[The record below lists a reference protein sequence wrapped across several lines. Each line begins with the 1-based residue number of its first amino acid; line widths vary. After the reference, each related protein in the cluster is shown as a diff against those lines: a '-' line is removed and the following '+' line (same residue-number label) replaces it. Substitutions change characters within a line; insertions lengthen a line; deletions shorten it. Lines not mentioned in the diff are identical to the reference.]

1 MKILINWIKRMIELI
16 QGTTSTPS
24 DDVRRQEIPSRL
36 AIEKGM
42 YPDEAVTVAQIAGGN
57 GMQVKQTNGNTMD
70 IDGNIVTDLK
80 ARGNLIINRN
90 QLDIKIGIVAEMLPN
105 YLHINMTSEL
115 MEKAF
120 GTLKEKAVLII
131 NGVQYS
137 YEVSEYANANW
148 FTIGVYSI
156 NGYDQLAI
164 KWLGNDKFQIEVTD
178 SIFLRI

>member
-1 MKILINWIKRMIELI
+1 MEQITQGINSSSIDNIK
-16 QGTTSTPS
+16 
-24 DDVRRQEIPSRL
+24 RQEIPSRL

-42 YPDEAVTVAQIAGGN
+42 YPDEAVAVAQIAGGN
-57 GMQVKQTNGNTMD
+57 GIQVKQTDGNTMD

-90 QLDIKIGIVAEMLPN
+90 QLDIRISIDETTLPD
-105 YLHINMTSEL
+105 YLPIEMTSEL
-115 MEKAF
+115 METAF

-156 NGYDQLAI
+156 HGYDQLAI